1 MPEKEY
7 REQRIAKLNHLRDSG
22 IEPYPA
28 RVGYRQ
34 TVAEALTAYE
44 SASQEQQVSVQVAGR
59 LMAIRSMGKSAFA
72 HIMDSTGRLQVYFR
86 RDVLGES
93 LYDGLLKDIEVGDF
107 IGVQGVLF
115 RTRTGEI
122 TVEVKALELL
132 SKALLPLPEK
142 WHGLRDVETRYR
154 QRYLDLI
161 ANEDVRKIFVTRS
174 RIVSAVR
181 RLLDARGFL
190 EVETPVLQPIY
201 GGAAARPFTT
211 YHNALDR
218 TLYLRIADELY
229 LKRLIVGGLDRVYE
243 IGHSFRNEGIS
254 TEHNPEF
261 TMLEVYQAYADYD
274 DMRRL
279 VEDVYSGVAQEVLGS
294 MVITYQGNQ
303 IDLTPPWRKVTMR
316 DSILQA
322 CGVDIETH
330 RDYDRLW
337 AAAAERGHR
346 LAKQP
351 SWGKLVEKL
360 FEATVEPGLIQP
372 TFVLDYPVEIS
383 PLAKK
388 KPGAPHLVER
398 FEFFIGALECGNAFT
413 ELNDP
418 LDQRQRFADQGR
430 AAAAG
435 DDEAHPMDEDY
446 LTAMEHGMPPTGG
459 LGFGIDRM
467 VMLMTDQP
475 SIREVILFPQLR
487 SKEQAPTD

>member
-1 MPEKEY
+1 MPEREY
-7 REQRIAKLNHLRDSG
+7 REQRIAKLAHLRESG
-22 IEPYPA
+22 IDPYPA
-28 RVGYRQ
+28 RVRYRQ
-34 TVAEALTAYE
+34 TVAQAL
-44 SASQEQQVSVQVAGR
+44 ASYKDATEGQQVTVQVAGR
-59 LMAIRSMGKSAFA
+59 LMAIRAMGKSTFA
-72 HIMDSTGRLQVYFR
+72 HIMDGSGRLQVYFR

-93 LYDGLLKDIEVGDF
+93 IYDGLLKDIEVGDF
-107 IGVQGVLF
+107 IGVEGPLF
-115 RTRTGEI
+115 LTRTGEV
-122 TVEVKALELL
+122 TVEVTAMTLL

-161 ANEDVRKIFVTRS
+161 ANEDVRKIFVTRT

-181 RLLDARGFL
+181 RIMDGRGFL

-243 IGHSFRNEGIS
+243 IGHNFRNEGIS
-254 TEHNPEF
+254 TDHNPEF
-261 TMLEVYQAYADYD
+261 TSLEVYQAYADYH
-274 DMRRL
+274 DMMRL

-294 MVITYQGNQ
+294 MVMTYQGNQ
-303 IDLTPPWRKVTMR
+303 VDMTPPWRKITMR
-316 DSILQA
+316 DAILQA
-322 CGVDIETH
+322 AGVDIEAHT
-330 RDYDRLW
+330 DYDGLW
-337 AAAAERGHR
+337 AAAEERGIK
-346 LAKQP
+346 LTKQP
-351 SWGKLVEKL
+351 SWGKLVEKI
-360 FEATVEPGLIQP
+360 FDSAVQPNLIQP
-372 TFVLDYPVEIS
+372 TFILDYPVEIS
-383 PLAKK
+383 PLAKR
-388 KPGAPHLVER
+388 KPEAPHLVER
-398 FEFFIGALECGNAFT
+398 FEFFISGLECGNAFT

-459 LGFGIDRM
+459 LGFGIDRL
-467 VMLMTDQP
+467 VMLLTDQP

-487 SKEQAPTD
+487 SKE